1 MGEGGGQSK
10 PASSTDAEKLGVAT
24 SSEAAPQLHQRIVC
38 MAEFS
43 HRTVALFCI
52 SRDSSLIY

>member
-10 PASSTDAEKLGVAT
+10 PASSTYAEKLGAAAR
-24 SSEAAPQLHQRIVC
+24 SQAAPQLHQGIVC

-52 SRDSSLIY
+52 SRDSLLIY